1 MGYPALLHFFHIIP
15 LAEVIPMVLSE
26 TLSKRHEAHA
36 CKSTNERGNFQYEQP
51 YIWFQLVAVFQC
63 AAVSPHSP
71 NVYRQD
77 GQLER
82 SSPPSE

>member
-1 MGYPALLHFFHIIP
+1 MD
-15 LAEVIPMVLSE
+15 LSE

-63 AAVSPHSP
+63 AAVPPHSP